1 MPSTYCDKALVPH
14 LLSQLETLN
23 GPFLQGTEID
33 SPNQPEWN
41 DPLYQ
46 ETETTSDPEGP
57 AIFHVETDIDE
68 ISQNAFAVTTDENTA
83 SPHHVTPHSVN
94 PTSVVDASQ
103 DQHSDTSIGQ
113 DPTPAAQNGSPLT
126 TKRHSLNVLGL
137 SSADMANLHQNDT
150 LIRDIY
156 FFYLRDGTLPGLQ
169 KVVRKI
175 LLQNSDFLFIDNV
188 LFHSRVAK
196 AKRTKTW
203 INST

>member
-46 ETETTSDPEGP
+46 ETENNSDPEGP

-83 SPHHVTPHSVN
+83 SPHHVTAHSVN

-113 DPTPAAQNGSPLT
+113 DPTPAAQNGNPLT

-150 LIRDIY
+150 LFRDIY
-156 FFYLRDGTLPGLQ
+156 FFIFVMVHYLVCR
-169 KVVRKI
+169 R
-175 LLQNSDFLFIDNV
+175 
-188 LFHSRVAK
+188 
-196 AKRTKTW
+196 
-203 INST
+203 